1 MTLRHILIVDD
12 DVALSEA
19 LVERFHAYEEF
30 EIATAETGSA
40 GLRAARQS
48 QFDLIV
54 LDVGLPDMDGREVA
68 KLLRKAD
75 IRAPII
81 MLTAQDS
88 GSDEILGLESG
99 ANDYV
104 AKPCR
109 FELLLARVNAHL
121 RQHDGSEH
129 ARFPLGPFTFEP
141 GKKLLTANSGR
152 KVRLTELETRTL
164 KLLYIAS
171 PEFVSRDKILTD
183 VWGYNSKV
191 QTHTLETH
199 IYRLRQKIEAD
210 PSKPQMLLT
219 ADGGYRLITGQLQRL
234 KPAA

>member
-1 MTLRHILIVDD
+1 MTQRHILIVDD
-12 DVALSEA
+12 DVAFAEG
-19 LVERFHAYEEF
+19 LVERFQAYDEF
-30 EIATAETGSA
+30 EISTAETGSA
-40 GLRAARQS
+40 ALRVARES

-68 KLLRKAD
+68 KLLRKAE

-88 GSDEILGLESG
+88 DSDEILGLESG

-109 FELLLARVNAHL
+109 FQLLLARINAQL

-129 ARFPLGPFTFEP
+129 ARFSFGPFTFEP

-164 KLLYIAS
+164 KLLYVAS
-171 PEFVSRDKILTD
+171 PESVSRDKILTD
-183 VWGYNSKV
+183 VWGYNSNV

-199 IYRLRQKIEAD
+199 IYRLRQKMEAD
-210 PSKPQMLLT
+210 PSKPQMLVT
-219 ADGGYRLITGQLQRL
+219 TDGGYRLITGQSQRL
-234 KPAA
+234 EPAA